1 MGLKN
6 VFDRMFLKHLTSNV
20 VLLCLCTVYQSFYDE
35 CLKNISSKTFI
46 SSAIL

>member
-6 VFDRMFLKHLTSNV
+6 VFDRIFLKHLTSNV
-20 VLLCLCTVYQSFYDE
+20 VKHFMSTVYQTFYDE